1 MCNSF
6 GNSQITYRYTQ
17 DIPRSIRISGPQNKG
32 MVPSKAIFSGH
43 IPFHSSYIG
52 LCKYINYIYMI
63 GTPDLG
69 AASTLEGIIFPN
81 SWPARDVGWW
91 SPVFVGWKPPFLL
104 DKYVYDCLCLW
115 FLLDKYM
122 FMIVYV
128 YDSCWINMFMIVY
141 VYDSCWIN
149 ICLWLFMFMIL
160 VG

>member
-1 MCNSF
+1 M

-52 LCKYINYIYMI
+52 LCKYIYMV

-69 AASTLEGIIFPN
+69 AASTLEGMILPN
-81 SWPARDVGWW
+81 SWPGRDVGWW
-91 SPVFVGWKPPFLL
+91 SPVLVGWKPPFLLDKYIYDCLCLWFLL

-122 FMIVYV
+122 FVILYIHPNYV
-128 YDSCWINMFMIVY
+128 CERYGKDVDGY
-141 VYDSCWIN
+141 RR
-149 ICLWLFMFMIL
+149 
-160 VG
+160 